1 MADVAVP
8 YAVVVVIGGVGCDLL
23 TRSIDRIVVIED
35 TGVRLAVICTVY
47 SAARLWN
54 TALPTALTAGTSWLS
69 GVRFMTLWV

>member
-47 SAARLWN
+47 VRGKTVEHRLAN
-54 TALPTALTAGTSWLS
+54 RIDRRGQAGCPAS
-69 GVRFMTLWV
+69 GS